1 MFDEREWIHEA
12 IRSKFDDISEDIDFP
27 SVMVDIFRQQGILT
41 DEDYIRIKDPTL
53 SSDVLKVLLEKEDSS
68 VWHGMLEAMKD
79 DNPECHVI
87 EMIMTEVERLKELE
101 SENRELKRAN
111 EILRKAAAFFAQ
123 AEGDGQAILSKPK

>member
-41 DEDYIRIKDPTL
+41 DEDYIRIKDPTVSL
-53 SSDVLKVLLEKEDSS
+53 DVLKVLLEKEDSS

-87 EMIMTEVERLKELE
+87 EMIMTEVERLKE
-101 SENRELKRAN
+101 NPC
-111 EILRKAAAFFAQ
+111 
-123 AEGDGQAILSKPK
+123 GQFLF